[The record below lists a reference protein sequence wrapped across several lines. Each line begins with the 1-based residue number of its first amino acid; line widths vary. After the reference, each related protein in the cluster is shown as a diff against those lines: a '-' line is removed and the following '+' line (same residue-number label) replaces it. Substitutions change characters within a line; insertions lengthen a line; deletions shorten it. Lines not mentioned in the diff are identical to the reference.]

1 MHSVFMHI
9 SGWDK
14 RCTYIHFTFPSWE
27 SYELALFLHEYYSS
41 SLFYWSSSEK
51 ILANLFKSH
60 VNVAEIATATEI
72 TAICSIY
79 LSADFFFF
87 WFVVHPVTLQS
98 GLCSSAGLVLDT
110 VSELPGLWCGFETKR
125 LILSY
130 LILSSYNIYWDARLF
145 SCPCCFPCACFFTSV
160 QQTKDLQE
168 QEGGGNE
175 EICISYSSYSSLTLT
190 SGLQPWLDTGVC

>member
-27 SYELALFLHEYYSS
+27 TYELALFLHEYYSS

-87 WFVVHPVTLQS
+87 LVCGSPSHSSIWFVFQCWAGAWYCLRTSWTLMWFWNKKVNTPPI
-98 GLCSSAGLVLDT
+98 SSFPPTIFIGMQGFFLALAASLVL
-110 VSELPGLWCGFETKR
+110 VSLPQYSR
-125 LILSY
+125 LKTYRNRRVVGMRKSAF
-130 LILSSYNIYWDARLF
+130 LIPATAVWHWPLASSH
-145 SCPCCFPCACFFTSV
+145 
-160 QQTKDLQE
+160 
-168 QEGGGNE
+168 G
-175 EICISYSSYSSLTLT
+175 
-190 SGLQPWLDTGVC
+190 

>member
-27 SYELALFLHEYYSS
+27 TYELALFLHEYYSS

-98 GLCSSAGLVLDT
+98 GLCSSAGLMLDT

-125 LILSY
+125 LILPLSHPFLLQY
-130 LILSSYNIYWDARLF
+130 LLGCKAFFLPLLLPLCLF
-145 SCPCCFPCACFFTSV
+145 LYLGTA
-160 QQTKDLQE
+160 D
-168 QEGGGNE
+168 
-175 EICISYSSYSSLTLT
+175 
-190 SGLQPWLDTGVC
+190 